1 MTCLYTTCYVITMTT
16 FISNCGQSI
25 KARLHF
31 IFKLL
36 VQCILD
42 LRGRGV
48 YKSKTWSPIQASG
61 STHIDLGGRGVYT
74 IDTLSSIEASG
85 SMLLH
90 LRGRGVCKNE
100 TSPSI
105 KASGLML
112 LDLRG
117 RGVCNTK
124 TSPSIKASGS
134 TVLDLRESYVT
145 FMHFLIFSIV
155 FLFSQ
160 SHNISNSKY

>member
-1 MTCLYTTCYVITMTT
+1 
-16 FISNCGQSI
+16 
-25 KARLHF
+25 
-31 IFKLL
+31 
-36 VQCILD
+36 
-42 LRGRGV
+42 
-48 YKSKTWSPIQASG
+48 
-61 STHIDLGGRGVYT
+61 LGGRGVYT